1 MHMKKTFTWLDVA
14 CVAAFAIIA
23 YVCFLADA
31 LLGLPHDGTQ
41 EAWIGAAIGAALAIG
56 GGIANAIGGAA
67 RRRAQRKMLEERKA
81 RVTGWYDRAMN
92 EDPTKRASTRY
103 LLTKTEEAVRNRNR
117 AARGRAAVMGG
128 TQDAVIAAQEINAN
142 AMADTTAKI
151 VAANE
156 ARRDKAE
163 EQYRRD
169 LEAVENQ
176 QAAMKADEAGQT
188 ADAAASIMKTGAS
201 IATAV
206 DSANSGSSSKEP
218 TVAEKYNAAE
228 AKQWGD
234 KVLDDY
240 YKDNGIIKA

>member
-1 MHMKKTFTWLDVA
+1 MKKTFDWRSVA
-14 CVAAFAIIA
+14 GVAAFAIIA
-23 YVCFLADA
+23 SVCFLADS
-31 LLGLPHDGTQ
+31 LLGVSYDGQ

-67 RRRAQRKMLEERKA
+67 RRKAQRKMLEERKA

-156 ARRDKAE
+156 ARKDKAE

-206 DSANSGSSSKEP
+206 DSANSGSSSKEQ

-234 KVLDDY
+234 KVLEDY
-240 YKDNGIIKA
+240 YKDNGVKA

>member
-1 MHMKKTFTWLDVA
+1 
-14 CVAAFAIIA
+14 
-23 YVCFLADA
+23 
-31 LLGLPHDGTQ
+31 
-41 EAWIGAAIGAALAIG
+41 
-56 GGIANAIGGAA
+56 
-67 RRRAQRKMLEERKA
+67 
-81 RVTGWYDRAMN
+81 
-92 EDPTKRASTRY
+92 
-103 LLTKTEEAVRNRNR
+103 
-117 AARGRAAVMGG
+117 
-128 TQDAVIAAQEINAN
+128 
-142 AMADTTAKI
+142 MADTTAKI

>member
-1 MHMKKTFTWLDVA
+1 MKKTFDWRSVA
-14 CVAAFAIIA
+14 GVAAFAIIA
-23 YVCFLADA
+23 SVCFLADS
-31 LLGLPHDGTQ
+31 LLGVSYDGQ

-156 ARRDKAE
+156 ARSDKAE

-206 DSANSGSSSKEP
+206 DSANSGSSDKGKSGKDPNVPSKWTE
-218 TVAEKYNAAE
+218 
-228 AKQWGD
+228 WGD

-240 YKDNGIIKA
+240 YKDNGIKA